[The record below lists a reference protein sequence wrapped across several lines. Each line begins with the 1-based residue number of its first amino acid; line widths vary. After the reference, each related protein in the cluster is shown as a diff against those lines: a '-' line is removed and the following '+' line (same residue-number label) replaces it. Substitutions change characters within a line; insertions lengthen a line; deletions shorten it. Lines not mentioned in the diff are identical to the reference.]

1 MSSNLLMTEGPIF
14 MNLGGRNRNMITEP
28 FEEDEPE
35 FPQYGEFKRQI
46 EQLINTKTHSNI
58 FRPARPPQQ
67 RNRSIRRRTNT

>member
-1 MSSNLLMTEGPIF
+1 MSSNLPTTEGPIF

-46 EQLINTKTHSNI
+46 EQIISTKHNQTCSDQTH
-58 FRPARPPQQ
+58 
-67 RNRSIRRRTNT
+67 TTKK